1 MQIKN
6 TKSWSKYSRR
16 QQYFFSTL
24 LLCLILLIQGALFP
38 VLGDY
43 YPYAIFRFSA
53 IFVALRFGLGPS
65 LYVLAAGTLLGNYF
79 FVPPYGQFTPPS
91 EKDLL
96 DWIVLFGASIVI
108 LFLIELVQRERY
120 ANELLLKVADSRY
133 QSLLHRENHR
143 LILNRKLSD
152 KKK

>member
-16 QQYFFSTL
+16 QQYFIATL
-24 LLCLILLIQGALFP
+24 LLFLILFIQGVLFP
-38 VLGDY
+38 ALGDY

-53 IFVALRFGLGPS
+53 IFIALRFGIGPS
-65 LYVLAAGTLLGNYF
+65 LYVFLTGTVVGNYF
-79 FVPPYGQFTPPS
+79 FIPPYGQFTPPS
-91 EKDLL
+91 EEDLL
-96 DWIVLFGASIVI
+96 DWIILFGASIAI
-108 LFLIELVQRERY
+108 LILIELVQRERY

-152 KKK
+152 KNN